1 MSRFCTRI
9 SLVGVLLLLCFASGC
24 SYLLA
29 PGDPP
34 ARLNF
39 APTFGTTTAGNA
51 KTRSLQ
57 VIVVRPSLPL
67 ELSGDAIILL
77 VSQREMRRLA
87 GYRWA
92 STAPDMLERAFASAL
107 NQSGAFASAAPVT
120 SGITSKY
127 HILSSIDQFVL
138 RVPQTA
144 DNTPAGPSVA
154 IIQGTFR
161 LVNNN
166 EGRTLATLPIRVEQV
181 APGPGA
187 NDMADAM
194 EKATVKVMEQVVP
207 WAANILGKQ
216 K

>member
-1 MSRFCTRI
+1 MSRFYTRI
-9 SLVGVLLLLCFASGC
+9 SLVGILLLLWLAGGC

-39 APTFGTTTAGNA
+39 APEFGAITAGNA

-57 VIVVRPSLPL
+57 VVVVRPSLPL
-67 ELSGDAIILL
+67 ELGGDAIILL
-77 VSQREMRRLA
+77 INQREMRRLA

-92 STAPDMLERAFASAL
+92 STAPDMLERAIVSAL
-107 NQSGAFASAAPVT
+107 NHSGAFASAAAVT
-120 SGITSKY
+120 SGIASKF
-127 HILSSIDQFVL
+127 HLLSSIDQFVL
-138 RVPQTA
+138 RVPQA
-144 DNTPAGPSVA
+144 PDNTPAGPSVA

-181 APGPGA
+181 APGSGA

-194 EKATVKVMEQVVP
+194 EKATVKMMEQVVP
-207 WAANILGKQ
+207 WAAGVLGKQ